1 MTTVTKEKIS
11 YTKKYEFQ
19 IRKPFKFRNI
29 IGLGVD
35 TPSTDFGQSKDFK
48 THQILGSANVWGLEN
63 VANLDALPPKG
74 FTILNMVYKLKDGS
88 GAPSRQRTHIVA
100 KNLFIGR
107 LVIGHNN
114 VK

>member
-1 MTTVTKEKIS
+1 MPYCTHRIS
-11 YTKKYEFQ
+11 YMK
-19 IRKPFKFRNI
+19 IRHNAIIFRSI

-63 VANLDALPPKG
+63 VANLDVLPPKG

-88 GAPSRQRTHIVA
+88 GAPSRQTTHI
-100 KNLFIGR
+100 LTQ
-107 LVIGHNN
+107 
-114 VK
+114 